1 MPLRHGG
8 VRAYGIWHITRP
20 TASLTQVQE
29 VRDRQQ
35 RMKAGMTPQGAVAAA
50 AAAAGEPEG
59 GEDGAAAAQEGE
71 KTESAKELVSTN
83 A

>member
-1 MPLRHGG
+1 M
-8 VRAYGIWHITRP
+8 
-20 TASLTQVQE
+20 QE

-35 RMKAGMTPQGAVAAA
+35 RMKAGMTPQGAGAAA
-50 AAAAGEPEG
+50 AAAAEAEG